1 MTGCRA
7 SLRGP
12 ASLGRNLCSGPL
24 VLGLP
29 EPVEQQAQA
38 GLHPGQRPCLRGE
51 MPGCRYQ
58 RRRSGARTADA
69 VGRWPLISPERCFG
83 REDVPLCIRGRCL
96 GARGGC
102 SPCAGDV
109 PRGGMFPVGR
119 AFPAVAAS
127 PHSRPPCQSSL
138 RSQLGGRRGGLA
150 VLFTRQCFVAGACEY
165 QIISF

>member
-83 REDVPLCIRGRCL
+83 REDVPLC
-96 GARGGC
+96 GGC
-102 SPCAGDV
+102 PPVYQGEVSWCKRRMLPLCGGCPPRGDV
-109 PRGGMFPVGR
+109 PRGEGVSSSGSISTFKATLSKLAAQPAWR
-119 AFPAVAAS
+119 AA
-127 PHSRPPCQSSL
+127 R
-138 RSQLGGRRGGLA
+138 RSCCT
-150 VLFTRQCFVAGACEY
+150 V
-165 QIISF
+165 